1 MGGLS
6 GLLEARPSANCVSRA
21 RHSVISTRCLA
32 HTDTDTEHCSMTY
45 FVVEAE
51 ELISAGSEICR
62 RYRAPVSL
70 KITFRTRQ
78 TYS

>member
-32 HTDTDTEHCSMTY
+32 HTDTEHCFMTY

-51 ELISAGSEICR
+51 ELINAGSEICR